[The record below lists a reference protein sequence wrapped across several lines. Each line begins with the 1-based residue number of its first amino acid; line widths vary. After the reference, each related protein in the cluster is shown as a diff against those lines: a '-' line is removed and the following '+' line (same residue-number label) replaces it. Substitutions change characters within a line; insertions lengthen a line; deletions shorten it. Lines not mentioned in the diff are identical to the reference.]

1 MKSCRLLCR
10 KMIIQSLKRSILT
23 HERRVN
29 VKRTLKERWAK
40 AERMVSE
47 RTVNE
52 RWKKAEW
59 NWLSGCERR
68 AHAKREGSAN
78 RNARWTVNARWTL
91 DDRFVRITSEVIPW
105 LLFKQEYILKSYALF
120 STNVCKNRRRANARQ
135 SSSDCLNWHYSRF
148 FFCTALWVHI

>member
-10 KMIIQSLKRSILT
+10 KMIYNTVPKTFYIHTWTESKRKA
-23 HERRVN
+23 HAE
-29 VKRTLKERWAK
+29 RTLIEGRAHGEWTNGERK
-40 AERMVSE
+40 LH
-47 RTVNE
+47 
-52 RWKKAEW
+52 EW

-78 RNARWTVNARWTL
+78 RNARWTVNALWTL

-105 LLFKQEYILKSYALF
+105 LLFKKEYILKSYALF

-135 SSSDCLNWHYSRF
+135 SSSNCLNWQYSRF
-148 FFCTALWVHI
+148 FFCTALWVRI